1 MDTYA
6 NQQISNK
13 GQPYTDFFA
22 KHGWEK
28 TCNYVSWAYIESVD
42 LNDATETATPLDS
55 LYTLCQAIG
64 KNAATTLNTKVEGTT
79 GGITSNDL
87 RQNLQE
93 RMLFWMD
100 KAKMTMTPAQKA
112 SIKAHP
118 LKTTTG
124 SEDPRYIAFTTS
136 EAHIEMFAQSLSQDP
151 AFLAMLPLPPSST
164 IVIEFAKATA
174 GSNDLTASLYIN
186 DVEVQMAQCA
196 NALTCP
202 VATYQEN
209 MAKSVTLTN
218 VT

>member
-1 MDTYA
+1 MNGWSYDYLLSLDDTNCKQRGLA
-6 NQQISNK
+6 AAAAQPSIDAAAKQLITTK
-13 GQPYTDFFA
+13 GAAYTDFFA

-118 LKTTTG
+118 LKTTTV
-124 SEDPRYIAFTTS
+124 SEDPRYIAFWTS
-136 EAHIEMFAQSLSQDP
+136 ESQLEMFA
-151 AFLAMLPLPPSST
+151 
-164 IVIEFAKATA
+164 
-174 GSNDLTASLYIN
+174 
-186 DVEVQMAQCA
+186 
-196 NALTCP
+196 
-202 VATYQEN
+202 
-209 MAKSVTLTN
+209 
-218 VT
+218 